1 MKSTTH
7 PLQGSDIFSALFS
20 VAAPCG
26 ANWFALVIARHRVVA
41 AGAPSGFSSQDDEH
55 GFHLRVKRWLL
66 SHEGAVLGTAAAPWQ
81 QTC

>member
-26 ANWFALVIARHRVVA
+26 ANWFALATPCHRVTA
-41 AGAPSGFSSQDDEH
+41 ADALGRFSKQDDEH